1 MTFHLMTSAV
11 LLSTTLALGACGG
24 SQARTDPDTPVV
36 SSEPVVATGATMRV
50 DGLGCPMCAESIAIL
65 MDKVEGVT
73 GSRVDLGTGTV
84 HVDLDGETPVSAEAL
99 RRAIDDG
106 GFTFRSIEFEG

>member
-1 MTFHLMTSAV
+1 MIFSAGV
-11 LLSTTLALGACGG
+11 LSTALALGACGG
-24 SQARTDPDTPVV
+24 SQARTDGDTASV
-36 SSEPVVATGATMRV
+36 SSEAVVATGATMRV

-65 MDKVEGVT
+65 MDKVDGVT

-84 HVDLDGETPVSAEAL
+84 HVDLDGETPVSAQQL